1 MPIHLENFENN
12 LKLRL
17 DDNPQL
23 VGFEAFKRSLERDY
37 FSEVTIR
44 NCSLDNSV
52 GNLVVEMDCNLDL
65 IEVLFHLQKGTW
77 GSSNSAEGQAG
88 ESSAFSE
95 VLAKLKDLNSFSID
109 VEEFSI
115 FLNDSSII
123 IKKIYTNSIEE
134 QLANILSSIAEH
146 YVHLTRGLKETPY
159 EIYVPVF
166 EDDLLENGGTLT
178 RIQTANNHIKDYFG
192 FWGLYFDSEEDA
204 VIYDLSTK
212 SIVSG
217 DLYLLN
223 H

>member
-1 MPIHLENFENN
+1 MSIHLENFRNN

-17 DDNPQL
+17 DENPQL
-23 VGFEAFKRSLERDY
+23 VGFETFKRNLERDY
-37 FSEVTIR
+37 FSKVTIR
-44 NCSLDNSV
+44 NCSQDISV

-65 IEVLFHLQKGTW
+65 VEVLFHLQKGSW
-77 GSSNSAEGQAG
+77 GSPNSSES
-88 ESSAFSE
+88 SSAFTE
-95 VLAKLKDLNSFSID
+95 ALVKLKELNSFLID
-109 VEEFSI
+109 IEEFSI

-123 IKKIYTNSIEE
+123 IKKIYADSIEE
-134 QLANILSSIAEH
+134 QLGNILTAIAEN

-166 EDDLLENGGTLT
+166 EDDLPENGVTLSKI
-178 RIQTANNHIKDYFG
+178 RTANNHIKDYFG

-204 VIYDLSTK
+204 VIYDLSSK